1 MRRMR
6 IAAVMAALVV
16 VGGILGTIVGTV
28 LLLGWQV
35 ALEGPDSI
43 SDGLGT
49 TLFFGLFFGG
59 GLGAVLGPLAAWTL
73 MRHVPLWL
81 AVGGTTAGTLA
92 SGGLTLLLTGNPMA
106 AMLIGV
112 VGFMMTAAYLNI
124 RFAPDGRRLLE
135 S

>member
-16 VGGILGTIVGTV
+16 VGGIVGTIVGTV
-28 LLLGWQV
+28 LLLGWQLAV
-35 ALEGPDSI
+35 EGPDSI
-43 SDGLGT
+43 SDGLEI
-49 TLFFGLFFGG
+49 TLVFGLSFGG
-59 GLGAVLGPLAAWTL
+59 GLGALLGPLAAWTL

-81 AVGGTTAGTLA
+81 AVGGTTAATLA
-92 SGGLTLLLTGNPMA
+92 SGGLTLLLTSNPMA

-124 RFAPDGRRLLE
+124 RFAPDGQRLLE